1 MKKQLLVLL
10 SSMLLLSGCGIDNST
25 SSASSVSSDTGSSET
40 TPTTPSLPA
49 EPAKIDVT
57 FKVTASGIDEYSGSH
72 SILYINSNFEGS
84 DWTTHAM
91 SQDEENKNIWT
102 YTFNEVEVD
111 ARYNYNIVYGS
122 EDKVDWANGFNTEGN
137 GEEPRVIKIEEDKS
151 LYEIDAT
158 FVIPTVKHSFTLKLT
173 PHVQTTKGSDDT
185 MYDSTYVWMYCSVE
199 NQAALEKQS
208 DGTWT
213 YEVTDYVGTVFE
225 YTPCLGSQSAINWS
239 YQYGQYKDDGQW
251 EQWNGTKLTLVEG
264 TTEYTADVYFCKQPD
279 EITGDTYSITWHYLA
294 TDTSNIIVSNGIKV
308 VYKVNG
314 TTVEPWPSMWEDN
327 TDTTKYNYTL
337 KADNIPS
344 GATVT
349 YHLYNWRASGDERYL
364 YSDTSWTDFEITNVT
379 SDLEYIIT
387 GDFGAT
393 AGTCGQGT
401 ATKVEG

>member
-25 SSASSVSSDTGSSET
+25 SSASRVTSDTGSSET
-40 TPTTPSLPA
+40 TPTTPSTPA

-57 FKVTASGIDEYSGSH
+57 FKVTAKGIDEYSGSH
-72 SILYINSNFEGS
+72 SILYINSNFESS
-84 DWTTHAM
+84 DWTVNAM

-102 YTFNEVEVD
+102 YTFKEVEVD

-122 EDKVDWANGFNTEGN
+122 EDKIDWSNGFNTEGD
-137 GEEPRVIKIEEDKS
+137 GTEPRVIKIEEDKS

-173 PHVQTTKGSDDT
+173 PHVQTTKGTDDT
-185 MYDSTYVWMYCSVE
+185 IYDSTYVWMYCSVE
-199 NQAALEKQS
+199 DPAALTKQS

-213 YEVTDYVGTVFE
+213 YEVTDYVGTVFD
-225 YTPCLGSQSAINWS
+225 YTPSLGTKSAINWD
-239 YQYGQYKDDGQW
+239 YKYGQYKDDGSW
-251 EQWNGTKLTLVEG
+251 EPWDATKLNLVEG
-264 TTEYTADVYFCKQPD
+264 TKEYTADVYFCKQPN

-294 TDTSNIIVSNGIKV
+294 TDTSNIVTDQPIQV
-308 VYKVNG
+308 VYKVNEASG
-314 TTVEPWPSMWEDN
+314 FTWTKMWEDS

-337 KADNIPS
+337 KVDDIPS
-344 GATVT
+344 GANI
-349 YHLYNWRASGDERYL
+349 LYYLYQWRATGDERYL
-364 YSDTSWTDFEITNVT
+364 YSDTSWTKFEITNVT
-379 SDLEYIIT
+379 SNLEYIIT

-401 ATKVEG
+401 ANQVVA